1 MRSVT
6 FVDRLTL
13 EVEGTVAQNGVCLAD
28 VDCDGD
34 HELVVGTEAGELYIF
49 KVRMLADL
57 IVTGQLVLCKVQTL
71 PTKKSSTVTKGLL
84 A

>member
-49 KVRMLADL
+49 KVGMLADL
-57 IVTGQLVLCKVQTL
+57 IVTRQIGQLVLCKVQTL
-71 PTKKSSTVTKGLL
+71 PTKRVLT
-84 A
+84 

>member
-49 KVRMLADL
+49 KVGMLAL
-57 IVTGQLVLCKVQTL
+57 
-71 PTKKSSTVTKGLL
+71 S
-84 A
+84 